1 MAVKHAIK
9 STEFYVTVFGIL
21 LCGVNLFWVVGI
33 VNETI
38 NTAVSIAG
46 IVALAG
52 IYVIGRALV
61 KKSA

>member
-1 MAVKHAIK
+1 MVKHAIK
-9 STEFYVTVFGIL
+9 STEFYVTCFGIL

-33 VNETI
+33 QNETI

-52 IYVIGRALV
+52 IYVIGRAMV
-61 KKSA
+61 KANVK